1 MMYVVKY
8 FEDKNLLLSQ
18 LVKNLPLEGTELK
31 IKGKKGKIESITA
44 VDEKNYHIQVT
55 LEKIIKG
62 KFIVDNSKKKRK

>member
-1 MMYVVKY
+1 MYVVKY

-18 LVKNLPLEGTELK
+18 LVKNLPSEGAELK

-44 VDEKNYHIQVT
+44 VDEKNYHVQVT

-62 KFIVDNSKKKRK
+62 KFVVDNSKKKRK